1 MVGNKNI
8 KEIKE
13 KIKNSEIKELKELDI
28 KYLVEQ
34 EILDYFLRINA
45 SEDQIKKL
53 IDCHND
59 IFDRVKIDYAEIIKP
74 DWRNTDELLV
84 TNPRITLKPSHLPWR
99 NNNEPEETTIKNY
112 FPFEFLYCYIFE
124 DTFKNNIIKNLEDY
138 INETIKYYLDVIS
151 NSRELKFLTKSRERL
166 FYLNIKDKKFE
177 KAKKEI
183 IENYELEE
191 RWACIPYYAFSKA
204 LKSDELI
211 IKWAMYVD
219 DNNFQYVPKEVKE
232 DQKLMNILRKEGYF
246 V

>member
-74 DWRNTDELLV
+74 DWRNTDKLLV
-84 TNPRITLKPSHLPWR
+84 TNPRITLKPSHCTR
-99 NNNEPEETTIKNY
+99 NNNEPEETTVKL
-112 FPFEFLYCYIFE
+112 FPI
-124 DTFKNNIIKNLEDY
+124 
-138 INETIKYYLDVIS
+138 
-151 NSRELKFLTKSRERL
+151 
-166 FYLNIKDKKFE
+166 
-177 KAKKEI
+177 
-183 IENYELEE
+183 
-191 RWACIPYYAFSKA
+191 
-204 LKSDELI
+204 
-211 IKWAMYVD
+211 
-219 DNNFQYVPKEVKE
+219 
-232 DQKLMNILRKEGYF
+232 
-246 V
+246 